1 MNGVRQASGRRKR
14 TPRANGRGRPTLPE
28 ENLLLAELP
37 AAEFSRVRR
46 LLDSVSPR
54 TKTVLQKPGEPVHYV
69 YFPCHGFLSVLMV
82 MADGET
88 VEVATIGREGTTGT
102 TVAPGGRCALSLTIV
117 QADMQIC
124 YRMRATAYRREMAR
138 QGPFCDVIT
147 RYGQGMTSALMQF
160 SACNAVHTVEQ
171 RMARWLL
178 MAQDRVGSDD
188 FPLTQ
193 ASVSMMLGAARQTVT
208 VVAGTLQKAGLIRYR
223 HGRVVIV
230 DRPAL
235 EAASCE
241 CYVASTAFFQWPAHA
256 RKIQ

>member
-1 MNGVRQASGRRKR
+1 MKGVQQVGGPRKR
-14 TPRANGRGRPTLPE
+14 ARRPNGRGAASLPE
-28 ENLLLAELP
+28 RNLLLAALP
-37 AAEFSRVRR
+37 AADFIRVRP
-46 LLDSVSPR
+46 LLDAVSPR
-54 TKTVLQKPGEPVHYV
+54 IKTVLQKPGEPVHHV
-69 YFPCHGFLSVLMV
+69 YFPCEGFLSVLMV
-82 MADGET
+82 MTDGET

-102 TVAPGGRCALSLTIV
+102 TAAPDGRYALSLTIV
-117 QADMQIC
+117 QADMQTC
-124 YRMRATAYRREMAR
+124 YCMRAAAYRREMAR
-138 QGPFCDVIT
+138 QGPFYDVIT

-223 HGRVVIV
+223 HGRVAIV
-230 DRPAL
+230 DRVAL

-241 CYVASTAFFQWPAHA
+241 CYAASTAFFQLPARP